1 MTMKNANKNLLA
13 GIIAAV
19 LVIVLFVPFGYR
31 SYDDGGT
38 QKFTSLTYAVVKWN
52 KFESDWSSGEMKLD
66 KYENTCFYLFP
77 DNFKSIDELWEI
89 RH

>member
-1 MTMKNANKNLLA
+1 MNKKINNRLLA
-13 GIIAAV
+13 GIIVLA

-38 QKFTSLTYAVVKWN
+38 QKFTSLAYAVVKWN
-52 KFESDWSSGEMKLD
+52 RYESDWSSGEMKLD
-66 KYENTCFYLFP
+66 KYENTSFYIFP

-89 RH
+89 NH

>member
-1 MTMKNANKNLLA
+1 MKNTNKKLLA
-13 GIIAAV
+13 VIIVIA
-19 LVIVLFVPFGYR
+19 LIIVLFVPFGYA

-38 QKFTSLTYAVVKWN
+38 VRFTSLTYSVVIWN
-52 KFESDWSSGEMKLD
+52 RFVSDWSTGEMQLQ

-77 DNFKSIDELWEI
+77 DNFKSIDDLWEI

>member
-1 MTMKNANKNLLA
+1 MKNTNKKLLA
-13 GIIAAV
+13 VIIVIA
-19 LVIVLFVPFGYR
+19 LIIVLFVPFGYA

-38 QKFTSLTYAVVKWN
+38 VRFTSLTYSVIKWN
-52 KFESDWSSGEMKLD
+52 RFVSDWSSGEMKLD

>member
-1 MTMKNANKNLLA
+1 MNKKINNRLLA
-13 GIIAAV
+13 VIIVLA
-19 LVIVLFVPFGYR
+19 LVIVFFVPFGYR

-66 KYENTCFYLFP
+66 KYENTSFYIFP